1 VCGFEKII
9 GQTQPIRILTTLL
22 QNGNVPHALTFIGN
36 QGIGKHTVATI
47 FAMLCN
53 CVGNLDVK
61 STNLTDSKPAITI
74 GNIHSASRI
83 PNSEFISNPCGVCKV
98 CRKIKSGSHPDI
110 ILIKPSG
117 QFIKIEQIRDL
128 RIIITMRPYSAK
140 LRVVII
146 DDAQTMNPAAANA
159 LLKVLEEPPDRTVFI
174 LIAKNKRDLLPTI
187 TSRCQPIRF
196 HPIPLQHIE
205 AMLITQENVA
215 PEKAAV
221 LAAMSYGSFSKA
233 LSLLENDWISRR
245 DLLIRT
251 IWPDTVNARA
261 LQSPAMIMALAARFA
276 REKDNI
282 TEVLDGMKSWLRDL
296 LVYRYCPEKMI
307 NYDLIDKIHYMS
319 EQIAVGTLL
328 EKLEAVQIAQRKIR
342 ANANLRLTLDTLF
355 MQLTR

>member
-1 VCGFEKII
+1 MCGFQKII

-53 CVGNLDVK
+53 CVGNVDAK
-61 STNLTDSKPAITI
+61 STNQADSKQAITI
-74 GNIHSASRI
+74 DSIHASPQI
-83 PNSEFISNPCGVCKV
+83 PNSELIYNPCGVCKV

-128 RIIITMRPYSAK
+128 RLIITMKPYSAK

-146 DDAQTMNPAAANA
+146 DDAQTMNQAAANA

-205 AMLITQENVA
+205 AMLTTQKNVV

-221 LAAMSYGSFSKA
+221 LSAMSYGSFSKA
-233 LSLLENDWISRR
+233 LSLVENDWISRR

-251 IWPDTVNARA
+251 IWPGTVNARSV
-261 LQSPAMIMALAARFA
+261 QSSAIIMALAARFA
-276 REKDNI
+276 RDKDNI
-282 TEVLDGMKSWLRDL
+282 TEILDGIKSWLRDL
-296 LVYRYCPEKMI
+296 LIYRYCPEKMI

-328 EKLEAVQIAQRKIR
+328 EKLEAVQTAERKIR
-342 ANANLRLTLDTLF
+342 ANANLRLTLDSLF